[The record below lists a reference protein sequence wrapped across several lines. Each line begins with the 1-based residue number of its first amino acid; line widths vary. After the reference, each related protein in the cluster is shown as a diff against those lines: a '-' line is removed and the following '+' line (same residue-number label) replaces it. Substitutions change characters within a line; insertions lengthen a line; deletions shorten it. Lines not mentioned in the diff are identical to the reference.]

1 MSRSTIR
8 WRAATPLVDMVERMP
23 LNRVALTVVRER
35 SAAFYGDHFGLTQRI
50 HDDEHLLILGSG
62 DGSELV
68 LSEGDPVAPQLPR
81 TNHFGLRLEN
91 DQAVRA
97 VRERLR
103 DAGITETEW
112 QDDGRR
118 FVRGQVAD
126 PDGYRVGCTPTDPR
140 PALGSRAARW
150 RICHRTVRR
159 VDGIRQSD
167 IVDVTMIRGPGGDPA
182 GGGDRAPISH

>member
-35 SAAFYGDHFGLTQRI
+35 SAAFYGDHSGLTQRI

-62 DGSELV
+62 DGSELA

-81 TNHFGLRLEN
+81 TIHFGLRLEN

-103 DAGITETEW
+103 DAGITGPS
-112 QDDGRR
+112 GRTT
-118 FVRGQVAD
+118 GGGLYAGKSQ
-126 PDGYRVGCTPTDPR
+126 TPTGI
-140 PALGSRAARW
+140 ASA
-150 RICHRTVRR
+150 VRR
-159 VDGIRQSD
+159 LIQGRPPACALS
-167 IVDVTMIRGPGGDPA
+167 A
-182 GGGDRAPISH
+182 GGSVTAQCGAWMMFAGQILWTSR